1 MDAMTNE
8 TTTEENKN
16 EKKKKTNNEEITND
30 ENKNEETKQEE
41 NNKNTQEENKVPMVP
56 GTNDNNNNTPKD
68 KGTINI
74 QGLLNILGLLLALV
88 ALAFIIIVLAKRRN
102 NVKIYIEEGDEKV
115 LVGKEKVTKDNRELD
130 LNKYY
135 NKYKEEEYKIVL
147 SKSISKKLDKKTVNL
162 TVHDKKESFVVDYD
176 SKEYIYRT

>member
-1 MDAMTNE
+1 
-8 TTTEENKN
+8 
-16 EKKKKTNNEEITND
+16 
-30 ENKNEETKQEE
+30 
-41 NNKNTQEENKVPMVP
+41 MVP

-115 LVGKEKVTKDNRELD
+115 LVGKR
-130 LNKYY
+130 
-135 NKYKEEEYKIVL
+135 
-147 SKSISKKLDKKTVNL
+147 KK
-162 TVHDKKESFVVDYD
+162 
-176 SKEYIYRT
+176 